1 MENAKNALARL
12 SREKSTYSL
21 VLEGKNYA
29 LTDVTISK
37 TENPVNGPTAR
48 GNVYVEEARSYRIF
62 ASVDSQLS
70 QALSATMLGPSTE
83 FGGLRIV
90 AESESGRTEIVGSL
104 LSMSRTGGIARLQIA
119 VTKILPQSA

>member
-1 MENAKNALARL
+1 MENAKNTLARL
-12 SREKSTYSL
+12 SREKSTYAL
-21 VLEGKNYA
+21 VLDGENHA

-37 TENPVNGPTAR
+37 TENPVSGPTAR
-48 GNVYVEEARSYRIF
+48 GNVYVEEARSYRIL